1 LSKRGLPRAGPKS
14 ITNLE
19 RYLAELEYVRSRGY
33 AVNDEETDAG
43 VRFVGVRIG
52 LPPHPSEPALVL
64 GAPRQRLPREAY
76 PRIAAMLGAA
86 AREIA
91 AAVA

>member
-1 LSKRGLPRAGPKS
+1 MSKRGLPRVGPKS
-14 ITNLE
+14 ITDLE
-19 RYLAELEYVRSRGY
+19 RYLAELEYVRSHGY

-52 LPPHPSEPALVL
+52 LPPHHSEPALVL

-86 AREIA
+86 ARDIA